1 LKPRNLTLALVV
13 AALIAAGWF
22 GRTFLQPSARIEG
35 VRNVVLISIDTC
47 RADRLS
53 CYGYKRRTTPHID
66 AVAKDGVLFRE
77 ALSPVPFTRP
87 AHSSMLTG
95 TYPPTHGVR
104 LNNTEV
110 LAADNVTLA
119 EILRDAGY
127 QTAAFVSGF
136 PLDAKFGVNQGFDTY
151 DCRFTRKMG
160 GSAEPAERTAEEVS
174 RPAMAWLDQHAAK
187 PFFLFLH
194 YYDAHL
200 PYEAPPPFASDYA
213 DEPYAGEI
221 AYVDSWIGQ
230 VVDRLRSLGAY
241 DDTLLVITADHGE
254 SLGEHGETSH
264 GFFVYQSTQHI
275 PLIVHAPHGRKG
287 GRPDGRVSLV
297 DLVPTVLDLTGL
309 KTPSSVEGVSLR
321 SDLEGGRSQDARRTL
336 YCESLHASQ
345 FECSPLNGIVEGAWK
360 YVRSPRQELFD
371 LANDP
376 GEKSNLIDSK
386 PQIAQ
391 RLRDRLE
398 EMLPKMEAAAPKR
411 GPAAAD
417 PDAVSRL
424 QSLGY
429 IGGDAPPATAAF
441 DPSLEDAKDFLPT
454 YERLEKANA
463 LWHSDRAPEAEK
475 DLLEIL
481 TSRPGLI
488 PAHRMLAE
496 IANQAHRPADALQ
509 HYAKI
514 VEILTAPQNPAKPEF
529 RGDLPTAHFSLAYAL
544 REVGRDREAIEQYE
558 KALELRPDYVEA
570 LNSLGLT
577 LVHAGRFKEAIDR
590 YGQALK
596 LKPDYVQAH
605 NNLANVLERTGR
617 HADAIDH
624 YEQALRIQPDFMDA
638 HFNLG
643 LAFEHAGQLVE
654 AIGHYEEA
662 VKLKPDSVTALDRLA
677 AAYADVQ
684 RFDDAVST
692 AQKALELARATN
704 QNAAADAIE
713 ARLSLYR
720 DHHALPPADAR

>member
-1 LKPRNLTLALVV
+1 LIV
-13 AALIAAGWF
+13 AAAIVAGWYGWSSF
-22 GRTFLQPSARIEG
+22 GRSARIHG

-47 RADRLS
+47 RADHLS

-66 AVAKDGVLFRE
+66 AVARDGVLFRE

-95 TYPPTHGVR
+95 NYPPTHGVR

-110 LAADNVTLA
+110 LAPDNVTLA
-119 EILRDAGY
+119 EILHDAGY
-127 QTAAFVSGF
+127 KTGAFVSGF

-151 DCRFTRKMG
+151 DCNFTRKMG
-160 GSAEPAERTAEEVS
+160 GSAEPAERTAEDVS
-174 RPAMAWLDQHAAK
+174 RPAIAWLEQNAAK

-200 PYEAPPPFASDYA
+200 PYEAPAPFASDYA

-230 VVDRLRSLGAY
+230 VLDRLRALGAY
-241 DDTLLVITADHGE
+241 DDTLIVITADHGE

-264 GFFVYQSTQHI
+264 GFFVYQSTQHV
-275 PLIVHAPHGRKG
+275 PLVIHAPHGRT
-287 GRPDGRVSLV
+287 GRQVDGRVSLV

-309 KTPSSVEGVSLR
+309 KAPGALDGVSLR
-321 SDLEGGRSQDARRTL
+321 SGLESGRAADARRTL
-336 YCESLHASQ
+336 YCESLHPSQ

-360 YVRSPRQELFD
+360 YVRSPRQELYD
-371 LANDP
+371 LTKDP
-376 GEKSNLIDSK
+376 GEKSNVVDSES
-386 PQIAQ
+386 QVAQ
-391 RLRDRLE
+391 RLRGRLDD
-398 EMLPKMEAAAPKR
+398 LLAKMEAAAPKR
-411 GPAAAD
+411 GSATAD

-429 IGGDAPPATAAF
+429 IGGDAPPTTSAF

-454 YERLEKANA
+454 YERLERDNA
-463 LWHSDRAPEAEK
+463 MWHSDRAAEAHK
-475 DLLEIL
+475 DLIDIL
-481 TSRPGLI
+481 SKRPGLV

-496 IANQAHRPADALQ
+496 IANQAHRPAEALE

-514 VEILTAPQNPAKPEF
+514 VEILTAPPDPAKPVPEF

-544 REVGRDREAIEQYE
+544 REVGRDGEAIEHYE
-558 KALELRPDYVEA
+558 KALALRPDYVEA

-577 LVHAGRFKEAIDR
+577 LVHAGRVKEAIDR

-617 HADAIDH
+617 HAEAIEH
-624 YEQALRIQPDFMDA
+624 YEEALRIDPDFMDA
-638 HFNLG
+638 HFNMA
-643 LAFEHAGQLVE
+643 LALEQAGRLPE
-654 AIGHYEEA
+654 AIGHYEQA
-662 VKLKPDSVTALDRLA
+662 AKLKPDSINARDRLA
-677 AAYADVQ
+677 MAYADAG
-684 RFDDAVST
+684 RFDEAVST
-692 AQKALELARATN
+692 AEAALALARSTD
-704 QNAAADAIE
+704 QTAAAEGIE
-713 ARLSLYR
+713 ARLALYR
-720 DHHALPPADAR
+720 DRRPLPAATNR